1 MRHFRNYYYHYHYC
15 EKTAVIKVNVKV
27 RGFIQHPR
35 WQVSRPQ
42 GAQTWITQFNH
53 RFSHSLG
60 GCHLHSMEE
69 LCERCFQ
76 MVFEVVISGMSL
88 VLRWAVVD
96 CRHHVHR
103 RMYLLKS
110 GYKYVNPSIAT
121 LKLQNNTP
129 SYSNTVTGTLA
140 IDGWPVT
147 FGTVRR
153 GLAPARP
160 GPSSLYQM

>member
-1 MRHFRNYYYHYHYC
+1 
-15 EKTAVIKVNVKV
+15 
-27 RGFIQHPR
+27 
-35 WQVSRPQ
+35 
-42 GAQTWITQFNH
+42 
-53 RFSHSLG
+53 
-60 GCHLHSMEE
+60 
-69 LCERCFQ
+69 
-76 MVFEVVISGMSL
+76 
-88 VLRWAVVD
+88 
-96 CRHHVHR
+96 
-103 RMYLLKS
+103 MYLLKS